1 MLVALLVAL
10 LLAGCRQPPPTP
22 TAALQIDLTYE
33 PAPARV
39 GQAALLIT
47 VRDTAGQPVT
57 DAKVSARGDM
67 SHAGM
72 APVLG
77 EGEPQGNGRYR
88 VPFEWTMSGDW
99 FVDVT
104 VTLPDGAVAQQRF
117 DLTVSR

>member
-33 PAPARV
+33 PEPARV
-39 GQAALLIT
+39 GQAALVIT
-47 VRDTAGQPVT
+47 VRDAAGQPVA

-72 APVLG
+72 VPVLG
-77 EGEPQGNGRYR
+77 EGEPQGDGRYR

-117 DLTVSR
+117 ELTVSR